1 MEGHWIK
8 NPPGGLF
15 HAKSNG
21 NAMNAWV
28 FDTRNAEGRQGLISF
43 LENGIPTGAYVSV
56 YSAQERENGDYRP
69 EYWEADALE
78 YGKDIFSVL
87 EKFGATKVRE
97 LKERGAVP
105 YIFHFRKGFGKLD
118 ESIALFANDII
129 YAQCNP
135 SKVWHKGSFTSPLL
149 GPALS
154 WKELQIDFKEKV
166 GIFDTIDILISGFN
180 PSIPH
185 FKPVLFEKKAIS
197 QGFKQWNVNTNDF
210 FLSEIDSLLAVK
222 LGISKGQ
229 LNKTSWPFLQL
240 KFNITNRLTRTPL
253 SLDKIQV
260 VFNPLPEVKVSL
272 IPNISYD
279 STLNTSDFLAY
290 WQLENLSSFTT
301 DSLRLSYKIEQGT
314 TVISDHTLA
323 FSPLLPFETLK
334 IPWQLSLAGL
344 EGDIDLA
351 WQWGLPGNDFHP
363 KNNKGKVKGIKLPN
377 KYKVSLSL
385 QLDGEIPQQGTF
397 VSQRPEC
404 IIEGI
409 IMSINEKKKV
419 DSTEIIAFL
428 TLPNG
433 LVKPIV
439 WDYEGVK
446 MDIESIGNRYKINIF
461 WQPFFSE
468 EGTYKIQLSM
478 DKYSETWIFE
488 VAKPQKFTRFVNYPN
503 PFSTWTRFHYSL
515 SAGVDILQYNI
526 QIFSMTGL
534 LVRQL
539 SNEDVGSFHVGTH
552 LTTGG
557 WDGKDTFGDALANGV
572 YIYKLAWLNQH
583 LMGKMV
589 LISP

>member
-1 MEGHWIK
+1 
-8 NPPGGLF
+8 
-15 HAKSNG
+15 
-21 NAMNAWV
+21 
-28 FDTRNAEGRQGLISF
+28 
-43 LENGIPTGAYVSV
+43 
-56 YSAQERENGDYRP
+56 
-69 EYWEADALE
+69 
-78 YGKDIFSVL
+78 
-87 EKFGATKVRE
+87 
-97 LKERGAVP
+97 
-105 YIFHFRKGFGKLD
+105 
-118 ESIALFANDII
+118 
-129 YAQCNP
+129 
-135 SKVWHKGSFTSPLL
+135 
-149 GPALS
+149 LS
-154 WKELQIDFKEKV
+154 
-166 GIFDTIDILISGFN
+166 
-180 PSIPH
+180 
-185 FKPVLFEKKAIS
+185 
-197 QGFKQWNVNTNDF
+197 
-210 FLSEIDSLLAVK
+210 
-222 LGISKGQ
+222 
-229 LNKTSWPFLQL
+229 
-240 KFNITNRLTRTPL
+240 
-253 SLDKIQV
+253 
-260 VFNPLPEVKVSL
+260 
-272 IPNISYD
+272 
-279 STLNTSDFLAY
+279 
-290 WQLENLSSFTT
+290 
-301 DSLRLSYKIEQGT
+301 
-314 TVISDHTLA
+314 

-334 IPWQLSLAGL
+334 IPWQLSLADL
-344 EGDIDLA
+344 EGEIGLS

-409 IMSINEKKKV
+409 ITSIKGVEKV
-419 DSTEIIAFL
+419 DSSEIIAFL

-446 MDIESIGNRYKINIF
+446 MDIVTIENSHKISIF
-461 WQPFFSE
+461 WQPFFRE
-468 EGTYKIQLSM
+468 EGMYKIQLSM

-557 WDGKDTFGDALANGV
+557 WDGKDTFGDVLANGV
-572 YIYKLAWLNQH
+572 YIYKLAWLNH
-583 LMGKMV
+583 HIMGKMV